1 MHACGNLFEMGTQV
15 ASLKHPKVED
25 SPISRHDFEMDPLLG
40 QRDWLTGVVVKR
52 LGCSEAVED
61 VLQEIALA
69 VSRESNQI
77 RAEPTKPLSTT
88 KSLNRFWLCR
98 VALRQSA
105 LWLRTQI
112 RLDRKHKSP
121 EIREKALERAESDP
135 LFALIGSET
144 AEIFRR
150 EWQDLDISHRQ
161 ILHLKILEGKTY
173 KEIGQILGISVHS
186 VEHRLD
192 AARRCL
198 RLKLVRAGIDGNDG
212 SARNE

>member
-1 MHACGNLFEMGTQV
+1 MGTKEG
-15 ASLKHPKVED
+15 SLMSPEAED
-25 SPISRHDFEMDPLLG
+25 PPNFSRDRANDPLVG
-40 QRDWLTGVVVKR
+40 QRDWLAGVVLKR

-61 VLQEIALA
+61 VLQEVALA
-69 VSRESNQI
+69 VSRGGAPSMGES
-77 RAEPTKPLSTT
+77 TKAGGSIQST
-88 KSLNRFWLCR
+88 SRFWLCP
-98 VALRQSA
+98 VALQQCA

-150 EWQDLDISHRQ
+150 EWQELETTHRE
-161 ILHLKILEGKTY
+161 ILHLKILEAKTY
-173 KEIGQILGISVHS
+173 KEIGQMLGISVHS

-198 RLKLVRAGIDGNDG
+198 RLRLVRAGIDGTAG

>member
-1 MHACGNLFEMGTQV
+1 M
-15 ASLKHPKVED
+15 HPKAED
-25 SPISRHDFEMDPLLG
+25 SPTFRQDQATDPLVG
-40 QRDWLTGVVVKR
+40 QRDWLAGVVLKR

-61 VLQEIALA
+61 VLQEVALA
-69 VSRESNQI
+69 VSRDATPT
-77 RAEPTKPLSTT
+77 RFEPTSPGASPQ
-88 KSLNRFWLCR
+88 SASRFWLCR

-112 RLDRKHKSP
+112 RLERKHKSP
-121 EIREKALERAESDP
+121 EIREKALERTESDP

-150 EWQDLDISHRQ
+150 EWQELETSHRE
-161 ILHLKILEGKTY
+161 ILHLKILDGKTY
-173 KEIGQILGISVHS
+173 KEIGQMLGISVHS
-186 VEHRLD
+186 VEHRLE

-198 RLKLVRAGIDGNDG
+198 RLKLVRAGIDGTAG

>member
-1 MHACGNLFEMGTQV
+1 MGTKEG
-15 ASLKHPKVED
+15 SLMHPEGED
-25 SPISRHDFEMDPLLG
+25 SHIFRQDLGSDPLVG
-40 QRDWLTGVVVKR
+40 QREWLSGVVLKR
-52 LGCSEAVED
+52 IGCSEAVED
-61 VLQEIALA
+61 VLQEVALA
-69 VSRESNQI
+69 VSRENNQI
-77 RAEPTKPLSTT
+77 QAETITAVTPTPSH
-88 KSLNRFWLCR
+88 NRFWLCR

-135 LFALIGSET
+135 LFALIGNET

-173 KEIGQILGISVHS
+173 KEIGQMLGISVHS

-198 RLKLVRAGIDGNDG
+198 RLRLVRAGIDGNDG
-212 SARNE
+212 SAKNEQ